1 MQKKKYW
8 KNGHVSKW
16 KKTRKGKN
24 NNKNSPCFLAKFLS
38 SKREIYS
45 LRSKSRIRISHHI
58 NTYPPYSI
66 HMHILIGLYDFTLF
80 GSIVWL
86 YNILTAGMLFLV
98 IATPMSFTISLS
110 CRKRRH
116 NIIDLVR
123 IHKYHIYWEI
133 WECQTIK
140 ALSFI
145 SENLQNSGIIVE
157 QRAWDIVLDLSLL
170 WVKCMILVLAL
181 IHHIYRKL
189 SIL

>member
-8 KNGHVSKW
+8 KKD
-16 KKTRKGKN
+16 KCPRDKD
-24 NNKNSPCFLAKFLS
+24 SPCFLTKFLS

-45 LRSKSRIRISHHI
+45 SWSKSRIRISHHI

-66 HMHILIGLYDFTLF
+66 HMHILIWLYDFTLF

-86 YNILTAGMLFLV
+86 YNIWSASMLFLI
-98 IATPMSFTISLS
+98 IATPISSTIRLS

-116 NIIDLVR
+116 NIIIALVR

-133 WECQTIK
+133 WEYHTIK

-145 SENLQNSGIIVE
+145 YENLQNSRIIVE
-157 QRAWDIVLDLSLL
+157 QRPWDIVLDLIVLSLNCSRPK
-170 WVKCMILVLAL
+170 WKFKSSIVKGNMGEFEC
-181 IHHIYRKL
+181 
-189 SIL
+189 